1 VLRGEQYH
9 REQIRGV
16 DVIVTWLLAVP
27 LSAQQSSTQHSDTII
42 VTATHTEIRVADT
55 PASVVVLS
63 PIGR

>member
-1 VLRGEQYH
+1 MG
-9 REQIRGV
+9 
-16 DVIVTWLLAVP
+16 VIVTWLLAVP

-63 PIGR
+63 PYRAVTV